1 MAIRQKIKIQELQLT
16 GQIRVKNSSLD
27 IENSQL
33 TCERGIC
40 MRLENANVL
49 MNKVEFSGA
58 EKVINLINMSK
69 TEAKLQ
75 GIRISNGG
83 HQAQILA
90 KKNSRLSLSSS
101 KLVASEGIGLSI
113 IGESKAVLENSILR
127 SSKKFALH
135 VDDSDVAVMSST
147 VGNTNDI
154 GVGIARG
161 NVRFSQSIVESSKI
175 GSLRL

>member
-1 MAIRQKIKIQELQLT
+1 
-16 GQIRVKNSSLD
+16 
-27 IENSQL
+27 
-33 TCERGIC
+33 
-40 MRLENANVL
+40 
-49 MNKVEFSGA
+49 
-58 EKVINLINMSK
+58 MSK

-75 GIRISNGG
+75 GIRINNGG

-90 KKNSRLSLSSS
+90 KKNSRLSLSNS

-113 IGESKAVLENSILR
+113 VGESKAVLENSILR

-154 GVGIARG
+154 GVGIARKRTIFTKYCRKLK
-161 NVRFSQSIVESSKI
+161 NRL
-175 GSLRL
+175 SLRL